1 MTETEQTQKERI
13 IGYTKKLNDA
23 AADPENQDLLDLV
36 VDEVTDRAL
45 LYLNCADLPENV
57 ERIIARIVSGIFNQ
71 SFNAKSSSSADSAIS
86 SMSDNGQS
94 ISYSNEIKNYLAT
107 TDDNALFSGFADLLA
122 RYRSIDVVA

>member
-1 MTETEQTQKERI
+1 MTEQTQKERI
-13 IGYTKKLNDA
+13 IEYTKKLNDTA
-23 AADPENQDLLDLV
+23 AEAENADLLDLV

-45 LYLNCADLPENV
+45 LYLNCTDLPENV

-71 SFNAKSSSSADSAIS
+71 SFNAKSSSNADSAIS

-107 TDDNALFSGFADLLA
+107 ADDNTLFSGFADLLA
-122 RYRSIDVVA
+122 RYRRIDVVA